1 MSMIIRVG
9 AGIIFSGLFFYVVS
23 LVGKGKLL
31 LKYSLL
37 WLCLCVVALFSVCF
51 PELIYRIS
59 DCIGISR
66 LVTACKNLTQR
77 IAILENENDVLRN
90 QQS

>member
-9 AGIIFSGLFFYVVS
+9 AVVIFSGLFFYVVS

-37 WLCLCVVALFSVCF
+37 CFACVLWHYLAFAFRS
-51 PELIYRIS
+51 
-59 DCIGISR
+59 
-66 LVTACKNLTQR
+66 
-77 IAILENENDVLRN
+77 
-90 QQS
+90 

>member
-9 AGIIFSGLFFYVVS
+9 AVVIFSGLFFYVVS

-37 WLCLCVVALFSVCF
+37 WLCLCVCGT
-51 PELIYRIS
+51 I
-59 DCIGISR
+59 
-66 LVTACKNLTQR
+66 
-77 IAILENENDVLRN
+77 
-90 QQS
+90 